1 VAKVALFIPI
11 KLNNQ
16 RLPGKNLLPLAG
28 KPVCQ
33 YLFETV
39 AKIKSIDE
47 KYVYCSDEAIVPYLV
62 GDLQFKRRSTELDG
76 FLVKGLDIIDKFIQ
90 DVDADV
96 YVLTHVTQP
105 FTKAKSIEAALD
117 KVLNEGYDSAFSAV
131 CLQDYLWYQGK
142 PFNYD
147 PSNIVRTQDLDPV
160 YMETGAFFI
169 FKKEVFTK
177 LHRRIGLNP
186 YIYEIDQFEAVDI
199 DTAEDFEF
207 AKAVAAYLKEGNQ

>member
-28 KPVCQ
+28 KPVCK

-62 GDLQFKRRSTELDG
+62 GDLRFKKRSPELDG
-76 FLVKGLDIIDKFIQ
+76 FLVKGLDIIDKFVQ

-105 FTKAKSIEAALD
+105 FTKAESIEAALD